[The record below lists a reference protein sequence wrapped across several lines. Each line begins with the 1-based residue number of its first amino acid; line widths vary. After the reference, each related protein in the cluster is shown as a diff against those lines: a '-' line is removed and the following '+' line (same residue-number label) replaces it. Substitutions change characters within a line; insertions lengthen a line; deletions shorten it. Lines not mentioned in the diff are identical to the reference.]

1 MFLTHPDYKNALNF
15 AAAKHNGQK
24 LPGTDLP
31 YLVHVV
37 DVAMEVMIAGFHSE
51 DFDTNLA
58 VTVALLHDAMED
70 TDTSYKEVKS
80 HFNEQVAD
88 AVLALTKFM
97 NLEKKE
103 RMNNSLQRIKEL
115 QKEVWAVKL
124 ADRITNLSA
133 PALDWSYE
141 KRKRY
146 MDGSVNI
153 LNELSESNAYLTA
166 RLKATLEEYA
176 HYVETGVKQ

>member
-1 MFLTHPDYKNALNF
+1 MSFTHPDYKKALNF
-15 AAAKHNGQK
+15 AASKHQGQK

-37 DVAMEVMIAGFHSE
+37 DVAMEVMVAGFQSE
-51 DFDTNLA
+51 NFDTDLA
-58 VTVALLHDAMED
+58 VNVALLHDAMED
-70 TDTSYKEVKS
+70 TDTSYQEVKS
-80 HFNEQVAD
+80 SFNQQIAD

-97 NLEKKE
+97 NLEKEE
-103 RMNNSLQRIKEL
+103 RMNNSLQRIKEQ
-115 QKEVWAVKL
+115 QKEIWAVKL

-133 PALDWSYE
+133 PALDWDYA

-153 LNELSESNAYLTA
+153 LNELSEANVYLA
-166 RLKATLEEYA
+166 KRLQDAITEYV
-176 HYVETGVKQ
+176 HYVDTGVKQ

>member
-1 MFLTHPDYKNALNF
+1 MSLTHPEYKEALNF
-15 AAAKHNGQK
+15 AAAKHAGQK

-51 DFDTNLA
+51 DFDLNLA
-58 VTVALLHDAMED
+58 VNVALLHDAMED
-70 TDTSYKEVKS
+70 TDTSYREVLNT
-80 HFNEQVAD
+80 FNQQIAEG
-88 AVLALTKFM
+88 VLALTKFM
-97 NLEKKE
+97 NLEKEE

-115 QKEVWAVKL
+115 QKEIWAVKL

-133 PALDWSYE
+133 PALDWDYP
-141 KRKRY
+141 KRQRY

-153 LNELSESNAYLTA
+153 LNELSEANAYLA
-166 RLKATLEEYA
+166 KRLQSKIAEYV
-176 HYVETGVKQ
+176 HYVETGTK